1 MNPLRN
7 GQKYRR
13 KKMLLSRMQ
22 RRRQLHLQSK
32 IFRQLKIFS
41 PRSQRTHLKL
51 TVVNEIGGGE
61 EVVFEAMTCGIG
73 AGDIVAVDVG
83 AVTAVDIKVGLV
95 GEVIGVAV
103 SVGAG
108 GGAGVVSEDA
118 DVDEGIAEADTHQRD
133 FTPPRSIL
141 R

>member
-1 MNPLRN
+1 M
-7 GQKYRR
+7 
-13 KKMLLSRMQ
+13 
-22 RRRQLHLQSK
+22 
-32 IFRQLKIFS
+32 KIFS

-83 AVTAVDIKVGLV
+83 AVTAVDIEVGLV

-103 SVGAG
+103 SVG